1 MPFIQIHL
9 LEGRSEEKIK
19 EVIKNVTDCVAETL
33 DAPLANIRVVVTEIP
48 PTHWG
53 TAGKTK
59 AETK

>member
-19 EVIKNVTDCVAETL
+19 DVIKNVTDCVADTL
-33 DAPLANIRVVVTEIP
+33 DAPLESIRVVVTEIS